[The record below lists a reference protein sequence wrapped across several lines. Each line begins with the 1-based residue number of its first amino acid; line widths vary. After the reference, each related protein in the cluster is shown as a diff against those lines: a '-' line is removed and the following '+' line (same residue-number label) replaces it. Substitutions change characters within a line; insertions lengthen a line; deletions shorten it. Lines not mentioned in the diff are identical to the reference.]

1 MNAMNG
7 MNAINAMNTSLAV
20 TSGTSVF
27 FCREPIKQLQSFL
40 DRLLICSWK
49 PSWGICTDRRQESYR
64 FPVVLKYRSSLTS
77 GIIFIPFLVA
87 RLTTTEAFFLRRVV
101 DTLHYTNVM
110 LLRLIWFYFCNHAT
124 QSHGAFLRPVGWIAR
139 HDLLSCHV
147 INSCKCIFHHFSP
160 ILCWNYCKRL
170 PPWRG
175 IAIIDYHKKYLSLLC
190 YTVLH
195 PDCWW
200 LRPSLQWA
208 ASRVSSQ
215 SGTLSIDKYQSCTSD
230 WLPNCAILFYVYPH
244 LSTII

>member
-1 MNAMNG
+1 
-7 MNAINAMNTSLAV
+7 MNTSLAV
-20 TSGTSVF
+20 PSGTSVF
-27 FCREPIKQLQSFL
+27 FAANQSSNCNPFSIGYWFVL
-40 DRLLICSWK
+40 ESLRG
-49 PSWGICTDRRQESYR
+49 GICTDRRQESYR
-64 FPVVLKYRSSLTS
+64 FPVVLKYRSSLS
-77 GIIFIPFLVA
+77 LLELSLFPSWWPDWQ
-87 RLTTTEAFFLRRVV
+87 RQRHFFCGELY
-101 DTLHYTNVM
+101 TLHYTNVM

-124 QSHGAFLRPVGWIAR
+124 QSHGAFLRPVDWIAR

-147 INSCKCIFHHFSP
+147 INSCKCIIHHFSP

-175 IAIIDYHKKYLSLLC
+175 IAIIDYHHKKYLSLLC

-230 WLPNCAILFYVYPH
+230 WLPNCSILFYVYPH